1 MCRDSS
7 VVEQRFCKPLVASS
21 NLAPGSRLVGG
32 LDEGVDV
39 LLKKFLGRWRSGQSH
54 LTVNQAT
61 SVYGGSNPSLPT
73 GFCWS
78 VSAFRNLRRAA
89 VVAQLVEHLHG
100 KEKVT
105 GPIPVNGSEG

>member
-1 MCRDSS
+1 M
-7 VVEQRFCKPLVASS
+7 VEQRFCKPLVASS

-73 GFCWS
+73 GEWRTRYIARERQDSS
-78 VSAFRNLRRAA
+78 VGRAR
-89 VVAQLVEHLHG
+89 
-100 KEKVT
+100 
-105 GPIPVNGSEG
+105 PW